1 MPSTTVS
8 SQNSQKFR
16 VTMMHHPAHW
26 VPDLDE
32 AEQWFERVFRRSGT
46 SIAEVLKR
54 VPYVRSDWPRDY
66 SVYTPISDVFFD
78 SVEPAR
84 FVVGGKQYYDTVD
97 KPHLQDFGW
106 YVDGHTEAYRQIK
119 RAGIQ
124 LVNTLRE
131 VLEGDEPTG
140 PNDPAPFFT
149 VPDEMG
155 MRYHFYPGGPFP
167 VDARTQPGWELP
179 PASAAD
185 PLGIERCSH
194 HTVLTKQPERAL
206 KLYVEALG
214 GEIIHEGRNELLGAN
229 STYVHIGGT
238 TLEYAVPDEGTEA
251 HDDWALNNPRDTY
264 HAISWKVVDLE
275 GVERHLETEGVRIRA
290 RSDDTI
296 VTDPPSSLGIP
307 WGFSVR
313 LVPGDPRGTD

>member
-1 MPSTTVS
+1 MTTDTTQSFHV
-8 SQNSQKFR
+8 
-16 VTMMHHPAHW
+16 VMMHHPAHW

-32 AEQWFERVFRRSGT
+32 AERWFEHVFNRSGT

-54 VPYVRSDWPRDY
+54 VPYVRPDWPRDY

-78 SVEPAR
+78 SVEPGR

-106 YVDGHTEAYRQIK
+106 YVEGHTEAYRQIK
-119 RAGIQ
+119 RHGIG

-155 MRYHFYPGGPFP
+155 LRYHFYPGGPFP
-167 VDARTQPGWELP
+167 VDTRTEPGWVVP
-179 PASAAD
+179 SVSDQD

-194 HTVLTKQPERAL
+194 HTVLTKQPDRAL
-206 KLYVEALG
+206 NLYVDALG
-214 GEIIHEGRNELLGAN
+214 GEIIHEGRNEVLGA
-229 STYVHIGGT
+229 SCTYVHIGDT
-238 TLEYAVPDEGTEA
+238 TLEYAVPDEGTDA
-251 HDDWALNNPRDTY
+251 HDDWALHEPRDTY

-275 GVERHLETEGVRIRA
+275 RAERHLEAHGVRIRA
-290 RSDDTI
+290 RSEDTI
-296 VTDPPSSLGIP
+296 VTDPATSLGIP
-307 WGFSVR
+307 WGFSSR
-313 LVPGDPRGTD
+313 LVPGDPRETD